1 MATLWKQLRYSTH
14 VIFHPFDG
22 FWDLKHEHRG
32 STKSATA
39 IVLLLVLNGILSTQ
53 FTGFLYNPDY
63 DGVSLNILSE
73 FFSTVGTFM
82 LYCIS
87 NWALTTL
94 MDGEGRFSDIYMV
107 SAYALMPMVLLGI
120 PLTFVSNAMSLD
132 YAAFYSII
140 NAIIYVWCGF
150 LLLSSLLVVHQYT
163 LGKTILTAILII
175 VGMAIIVFLG
185 LLFFNLIS
193 QLVGFV
199 VSLYWEISLR
209 FF

>member
-1 MATLWKQLRYSTH
+1 
-14 VIFHPFDG
+14 
-22 FWDLKHEHRG
+22 
-32 STKSATA
+32 
-39 IVLLLVLNGILSTQ
+39 
-53 FTGFLYNPDY
+53 
-63 DGVSLNILSE
+63 
-73 FFSTVGTFM
+73 
-82 LYCIS
+82 
-87 NWALTTL
+87 
-94 MDGEGRFSDIYMV
+94 MV

-120 PLTFVSNAMSLD
+120 PLTFISNAMSLD
-132 YAAFYSII
+132 YAAFYSIV
-140 NAIIYVWCGF
+140 NAIIYVWCGI

-163 LGKTILTAILII
+163 LDKTILTAILII